1 MAKEKKIVMN
11 PPAELE
17 PRPGDVVLPLERYLD
32 LSLFALLKSKPT
44 LERFPGTLALRRF
57 RKGEVICRQGEAGWT
72 AFYLLTSEDVLAL
85 LQIQAADARDERKRR
100 ELQEG
105 IASQQK
111 RLAALQGK
119 EATDPGRAAATVH
132 LAIARPR
139 KTGAQGVLARLAN
152 AVFGGR
158 TTTSDKK
165 PLYIP
170 IDGPAD
176 IPYDSLQAPMYEGEL
191 FGEMS
196 CLYGTPRSATIVAD
210 RDCYLL
216 EMIRNLFDAIA
227 GDKGFKDKM
236 DAAYKGRVLQNQL
249 RSLSIFSEMTDEQFA
264 RIRGRVELLRCKDGQ
279 LICDEHER
287 SDSMYVIRSGLV
299 KVLKGASSLLAPNDV
314 ADWKVL
320 GGLLAEGGAAQTP
333 VSRYVAGL
341 LPAPVRAHLGRATAG
356 EALTESDRADVR
368 QALNGVICDP
378 KWSTAKEMQ
387 ELVGSAAAQAQAADF
402 PAKRDEWTELQRRQF
417 NRWLLEAACP
427 GALGSRQRQ
436 AGPEVVLAYR
446 ARGEFIG
453 EMGLIT
459 GQPRSASCVAY
470 VHPRPEEGLG
480 PGDRWRRDAERVE
493 LVKIPEAAFRELI
506 EASPGIRQKVEQVVA
521 ERRQSDIRRQRVA
534 VWDSGSERLLS
545 GRAEELGLIQGQ
557 KLMLIDLDRCTRCD
571 ECVRACVDTHGD
583 GYSRLFLDGPR
594 FENYLVPAT
603 CRACLDPV
611 CMIGCPVG
619 SIHRGDN
626 NQIVIENWCIG
637 CGLCAKNCPYGSIQM
652 HDIGI
657 IPEEGHGWRYC
668 PAALAGAGWNGPKH
682 TDRHWPA
689 GRAPFVYDADFRASL
704 PKAPAGGNA
713 ETAVCFR
720 YEFHPRTDVVRTAA
734 QFTLEV
740 TSTDADA
747 TVWLNGKEVPK
758 PPEKPKRGVRTY
770 VLPQE
775 EKWLQAGRNVLAAR
789 ATPTPGS
796 GEVLLAVRL
805 DEVRK
810 PSKTLGLTGDISEK
824 GVQEVAVVCDLCS
837 QQYGQRPACVNACP
851 HDAAIRVNARFEFP
865 VG

>member
-17 PRPGDVVLPLERYLD
+17 PRSSDVVIPVERYVD

-44 LERFPGTLALRRF
+44 LERFPGAFALRRF

-72 AFYLLTSEDVLAL
+72 AFYLLTAEDVLAL
-85 LQIQAADARDERKRR
+85 TQIQAAEARDERKRR
-100 ELQEG
+100 QLEEEVT
-105 IASQQK
+105 AQQK

-139 KTGAQGVLARLAN
+139 KSGAQGVLARLAG
-152 AVFGGR
+152 VVLGGR
-158 TTTSDKK
+158 TTTTDKK

-236 DAAYKGRVLQNQL
+236 DAAYKSRVLQNQL
-249 RSLSIFSEMTDEQFA
+249 RSLSIFNEMTNEQFA
-264 RIRGRVELLRCKDGQ
+264 RIRQRVELIRCKDGQ

-299 KVLKGASSLLAPNDV
+299 KVLKGASSLLAANDV

-320 GGLLAEGGAAQTP
+320 GGLLAEGSAAQTP

-341 LPAPVRAHLGRATAG
+341 LPVPVRTQLGRAAVG
-356 EALTESDRADVR
+356 ETLTEGEQADVR
-368 QALNGVICDP
+368 QALNGIICDP
-378 KWSTAKEMQ
+378 KLSAAKELQ
-387 ELVGSAAAQAQAADF
+387 ELVGSATAQAQAADF

-427 GALGSRQRQ
+427 GALRSRQRQ
-436 AGPEVVLAYR
+436 GGPEVVLAYR

-453 EMGLIT
+453 EIGLIT
-459 GQPRSASCVAY
+459 GQPRSATCVAY
-470 VHPRPEEGLG
+470 VHPRPGGGQAG
-480 PGDRWRRDAERVE
+480 PVDKWRREAERVE

-506 EASPGIRQKVEQVVA
+506 ETAPSIRKKVEQVVA
-521 ERRQSDIRRQRVA
+521 ERRQSDIQRQRVP
-534 VWDSGSERLLS
+534 VWDSGGERLLS

-594 FENYLVPAT
+594 FENYLVPAS

-626 NQIVIENWCIG
+626 NQMVIENWCIG
-637 CGLCAKNCPYGSIQM
+637 CGLCEKNCPYGSIQM

-668 PAALAGAGWNGPKH
+668 PAGLAGARWNGLKH
-682 TDRHWPA
+682 TDRHWTA
-689 GRAPFVYDADFRASL
+689 GRAPFVNDADFQANLKAS
-704 PKAPAGGNA
+704 AA
-713 ETAVCFR
+713 EGPDTAICFR
-720 YEFHPRTDVVRTAA
+720 YEFRPRTEVVRTAA

-758 PPEKPKRGVRTY
+758 PPEKPKRGMRMY
-770 VLPQE
+770 VLPQDAQ
-775 EKWLQAGRNVLAAR
+775 WLLAGRNVLAVK

-810 PSKTLGLTGDISEK
+810 PAKTLGLTGDISEK
-824 GVQEVAVVCDLCS
+824 GVTAVAVVCDLCS

-865 VG
+865 VE

>member
-1 MAKEKKIVMN
+1 MVREKKIVMN

-17 PRPGDVVLPLERYLD
+17 PRPGDVVIPVERYAD
-32 LSLFALLKSKPT
+32 LSLFALLKAKPT
-44 LERFPGTLALRRF
+44 LEKFPGAFALRRF

-72 AFYLLTSEDVLAL
+72 AFYLLTAEDVLAL
-85 LQIQAADARDERKRR
+85 TRMQVAGDERRRR
-100 ELQEG
+100 ELEEER
-105 IASQQK
+105 AALQK

-119 EATDPGRAAATVH
+119 EPADAGRAAATVH
-132 LAIARPR
+132 LAIARPHQA
-139 KTGAQGVLARLAN
+139 GAQGMLARLAR

-176 IPYDSLQAPMYEGEL
+176 IPYDSLQAAMYEGEL

-216 EMIRNLFDAIA
+216 EMLRNLVDAIA

-236 DAAYKGRVLQNQL
+236 DAAYKDRVLQNQL
-249 RSLSIFSEMTDEQFA
+249 RSLSIFSEMTEEQFA
-264 RIRGRVELLRCKDGQ
+264 RIRQRVELSRCKDGQ
-279 LICDEHER
+279 LICEEHER

-299 KVLKGASSLLAPNDV
+299 KVLKGASSLLGPDDI

-320 GGLLAEGGAAQTP
+320 GGLLAAGAAAQTP
-333 VSRYVAGL
+333 PSRYVAGL
-341 LPAPVRAHLGRATAG
+341 LPAPVRALLSRAAAG
-356 EALTESDRADVR
+356 EALPGSEQTEIR

-378 KWSTAKEMQ
+378 KWSAAKDLQ
-387 ELVGSAAAQAQAADF
+387 ELAGVVGGQVQAAGF
-402 PAKRDEWTELQRRQF
+402 PGKRDEWTELQRRQF

-427 GALGSRQRQ
+427 GALRSRQRQ
-436 AGPEVVLAYR
+436 AGPEMVLAYR
-446 ARGEFIG
+446 SRGEFIG
-453 EMGLIT
+453 EIGLMT
-459 GQPRSASCVAY
+459 GQPRSATCVAY
-470 VHPRPEEGLG
+470 VHPRPGGGLG

-506 EASPGIRQKVEQVVA
+506 VSSPGIRQKVEQVVA
-521 ERRQSDIRRQRVA
+521 ERRQSDIRRQRVP
-534 VWDSGSERLLS
+534 VWDSGGERLLS

-571 ECVRACVDTHGD
+571 ECVRACVDTHAD

-626 NQIVIENWCIG
+626 NQMVIENWCIG

-668 PAALAGAGWNGPKH
+668 PAALAGVGWNGRKP
-682 TDRHWPA
+682 TDRHWRA
-689 GRAPFVYDADFRASL
+689 GRAPFVYDVDFRASL
-704 PKAPAGGNA
+704 PK
-713 ETAVCFR
+713 TAVGGQAEAAICFR
-720 YEFHPRTDVVRTAA
+720 YEFQPSAEVIHPAA

-758 PPEKPKRGVRTY
+758 PPEKPKRGARTY
-770 VLPQE
+770 LLSQE
-775 EKWLQAGRNVLAAR
+775 EKWLQTGRNVLAVR

-796 GEVLLAVRL
+796 GEALLAVRL

-851 HDAAIRVNARFEFP
+851 HDAAIRVNAMFEFP
-865 VG
+865 VK